1 MMLDS
6 EIKEKSLEEAL
17 EESVEESVDESVEES
32 KEESVEESK
41 EESKEEVK
49 KESKKEKKDKYKE
62 QIQKLEAEKEKLE
75 EDYKNL
81 KNEYLKAYAELE
93 NTKKR
98 IKEEAIKD
106 RKYASQKVVG
116 ELINPIDMLKT
127 IVNMPAP
134 SPEIQNYVI
143 GFQMITN
150 QLVDILKAEGLA
162 PIVAN
167 VGEEFDPKVM
177 QVVDTDFK
185 EDKKENEVLAIKQAG
200 YMYKDRV
207 LRPTMVIVNKKKEE
221 KVEAKASE
229 EELVS

>member
-1 MMLDS
+1 MMLEE
-6 EIKEKSLEEAL
+6 EIKEKPLEEA
-17 EESVEESVDESVEES
+17 
-32 KEESVEESK
+32 KEESQ

-49 KESKKEKKDKYKE
+49 KESKKEKKDKHKE
-62 QIQKLEAEKEKLE
+62 QIQKLEAEKQKLE

-116 ELINPIDMLKT
+116 ELINPIDMLQM

-167 VGEEFDPKVM
+167 VGDEFDPKVM

-221 KVEAKASE
+221 KKEEVKASE

>member
-1 MMLDS
+1 MKLAE
-6 EIKEKSLEEAL
+6 EIKKEKNEENVEKKSTNAS
-17 EESVEESVDESVEES
+17 EE
-32 KEESVEESK
+32 KN
-41 EESKEEVK
+41 
-49 KESKKEKKDKYKE
+49 KESKKEKKDKQKE
-62 QIQKLEAEKEKLE
+62 QISKLESEKKKLE

-98 IKEEAIKD
+98 LKDEAIKD

-116 ELINPIDMLKT
+116 ELINPVDMLQM

-162 PIVAN
+162 PIEAK
-167 VGEEFDPKVM
+167 VGDEFDPKVM
-177 QVVDTDFK
+177 QVVDTAY
-185 EDKKENEVLAIKQAG
+185 EEGKKENEILAIKQAG

-207 LRPTMVIVNKKKEE
+207 LRPVKVLVNKKIEE
-221 KVEAKASE
+221 KKEEAKAESE
-229 EELVS
+229 ENIVS

>member
-1 MMLDS
+1 MLEE
-6 EIKEKSLEEAL
+6 EIKEKPLEEAK
-17 EESVEESVDESVEES
+17 EES
-32 KEESVEESK
+32 KDEFV

-49 KESKKEKKDKYKE
+49 KESKKEKKDKHKE
-62 QIQKLEAEKEKLE
+62 QIQKLEAEKQKLE

-116 ELINPIDMLKT
+116 ELINPIDMLQM

-167 VGEEFDPKVM
+167 VGDEFDPKVM

-221 KVEAKASE
+221 KKEEVKASE

>member
-1 MMLDS
+1 MKLTEE
-6 EIKEKSLEEAL
+6 EIKETPEKEEEAQAEAN
-17 EESVEESVDESVEES
+17 EEAP
-32 KEESVEESK
+32 
-41 EESKEEVK
+41 K
-49 KESKKEKKDKYKE
+49 KESKKKDKHKE
-62 QIQKLEAEKEKLE
+62 VIQKLEEEKKKLE

-98 IKEEAIKD
+98 LKDEAIKD

-116 ELINPIDMLKT
+116 ELINPVDMLQM

-134 SPEIQNYVI
+134 SPEVQNYVI

-162 PIVAN
+162 PIAAN
-167 VGEEFDPKVM
+167 AGDEFDPRVM
-177 QVVDTDFK
+177 QVVDTAYE
-185 EDKKENEVLAIKQAG
+185 EDKEENTILAIKQAG

-207 LRPTMVIVNKKKEE
+207 LRPVMDKKKKKPEEKKEE
-221 KVEAKASE
+221 AKAESLE
-229 EELVS
+229 NIVS

>member
-1 MMLDS
+1 MLEE
-6 EIKEKSLEEAL
+6 EIKEKPLEEAKD
-17 EESVEESVDESVEES
+17 ESKDESV
-32 KEESVEESK
+32 EESVEESK
-41 EESKEEVK
+41 DEVK
-49 KESKKEKKDKYKE
+49 KESKKEKKDKHKE
-62 QIQKLEAEKEKLE
+62 QIQKLEAEKQKLE

-116 ELINPIDMLKT
+116 ELINPIDMLQM

-167 VGEEFDPKVM
+167 LGDEFDPKVM

-221 KVEAKASE
+221 KKEEVKASE

>member
-1 MMLDS
+1 MKLTEE
-6 EIKEKSLEEAL
+6 EIKEAPL
-17 EESVEESVDESVEES
+17 
-32 KEESVEESK
+32 KEEDSQAEVK
-41 EESKEEVK
+41 EEK

-62 QIQKLEAEKEKLE
+62 TITKLEEEKKKLE
-75 EDYKNL
+75 EDYRNL

-98 IKEEAIKD
+98 LKEEAIKD

-116 ELINPIDMLKT
+116 ELINPVDMLQM

-134 SPEIQNYVI
+134 SPEVQNYVI

-167 VGEEFDPKVM
+167 VGDEFDPRVM
-177 QVVDTDFK
+177 QVVDTAY
-185 EDKKENEVLAIKQAG
+185 EQDKKENTILAIKQAG

-207 LRPTMVIVNKKKEE
+207 LRPVMVLVNKKIEKKKEE
-221 KVEAKASE
+221 AKAESE
-229 EELVS
+229 ENIVS

>member
-1 MMLDS
+1 MLEE
-6 EIKEKSLEEAL
+6 EIKEKPLEEA
-17 EESVEESVDESVEES
+17 
-32 KEESVEESK
+32 KEESV

-49 KESKKEKKDKYKE
+49 KESKKEKKDKHKE
-62 QIQKLEAEKEKLE
+62 QIQKLEAEKQKLE

-116 ELINPIDMLKT
+116 ELINPIDMLQM

-167 VGEEFDPKVM
+167 VGDEFDPKVM

-221 KVEAKASE
+221 KKEEVKASE

>member
-1 MMLDS
+1 MMLEE
-6 EIKEKSLEEAL
+6 EIKEKPLEEAQ
-17 EESVEESVDESVEES
+17 EEKV
-32 KEESVEESK
+32 

-49 KESKKEKKDKYKE
+49 KESKKEKKDKHKE
-62 QIQKLEAEKEKLE
+62 QIQKLEAEKQKLE

-116 ELINPIDMLKT
+116 ELINPIDMLQM

-167 VGEEFDPKVM
+167 VGDEFDPKVM

-200 YMYKDRV
+200 YMHKDRV

-221 KVEAKASE
+221 KKEEVKASE

>member
-1 MMLDS
+1 MLEE
-6 EIKEKSLEEAL
+6 EIKEKPL
-17 EESVEESVDESVEES
+17 
-32 KEESVEESK
+32 EESK
-41 EESKEEVK
+41 EESKEESVDESKDEVK
-49 KESKKEKKDKYKE
+49 KESKKEKKDKHKE
-62 QIQKLEAEKEKLE
+62 QIQKLEAEKQKLE

-116 ELINPIDMLKT
+116 ELINPIDMLQM

-167 VGEEFDPKVM
+167 VGDEFDPKVM

-221 KVEAKASE
+221 KKEEAKASE

>member
-1 MMLDS
+1 MKLAE
-6 EIKEKSLEEAL
+6 EIKKEKNEENVEKKSTNAS
-17 EESVEESVDESVEES
+17 EE
-32 KEESVEESK
+32 KN
-41 EESKEEVK
+41 
-49 KESKKEKKDKYKE
+49 KESKKEKKDKQKE
-62 QIQKLEAEKEKLE
+62 QISKLESEKKKLE

-98 IKEEAIKD
+98 LKDEAIKD

-116 ELINPIDMLKT
+116 ELINPVDMLQM

-134 SPEIQNYVI
+134 SPEVQNYVV

-167 VGEEFDPKVM
+167 AGDEFDPRVM
-177 QVVDTDFK
+177 QVVDTAY
-185 EDKKENEVLAIKQAG
+185 EEYKKENTVLAIKQAG

-207 LRPTMVIVNKKKEE
+207 LRPAMVLVNKKPEE
-221 KVEAKASE
+221 KKEEAKAESE
-229 EELVS
+229 ENIVS

>member
-1 MMLDS
+1 MKLAE
-6 EIKEKSLEEAL
+6 EIKKEKNEENVEKKSTNAS
-17 EESVEESVDESVEES
+17 EE
-32 KEESVEESK
+32 KN
-41 EESKEEVK
+41 
-49 KESKKEKKDKYKE
+49 KESKKEKKDKQKE
-62 QIQKLEAEKEKLE
+62 QISKLESEKKKLE

-98 IKEEAIKD
+98 LKDEAIKD

-116 ELINPIDMLKT
+116 ELINPVDMLQM

-162 PIVAN
+162 PIEAK
-167 VGEEFDPKVM
+167 VGDEFDPKVM
-177 QVVDTDFK
+177 QVVDTAY
-185 EDKKENEVLAIKQAG
+185 EEGKKENEILAIKQAG

-207 LRPTMVIVNKKKEE
+207 LRPAMVLVNKKPEETKE
-221 KVEAKASE
+221 EAKAESE
-229 EELVS
+229 ENIVS

>member
-1 MMLDS
+1 MMLEE
-6 EIKEKSLEEAL
+6 EIKEKPLEEAK
-17 EESVEESVDESVEES
+17 EESVEESVDES
-32 KEESVEESK
+32 KD
-41 EESKEEVK
+41 EVK
-49 KESKKEKKDKYKE
+49 KESKKEKKDKHKE
-62 QIQKLEAEKEKLE
+62 QIQKLEAEKQKLE

-116 ELINPIDMLKT
+116 ELINPIDMLQM

-167 VGEEFDPKVM
+167 VGDEFDPKVM

-221 KVEAKASE
+221 KKEEAKASE

>member
-1 MMLDS
+1 MLEE
-6 EIKEKSLEEAL
+6 EIKEKPL
-17 EESVEESVDESVEES
+17 EESQEESQEEA
-32 KEESVEESK
+32 K

-49 KESKKEKKDKYKE
+49 KESKKEKKDKHKE
-62 QIQKLEAEKEKLE
+62 QIQKLEAEKQKLE

-116 ELINPIDMLKT
+116 ELINPIDMLQM

-167 VGEEFDPKVM
+167 VGDEFDPKVM

-221 KVEAKASE
+221 KKEEAKASE

>member
-1 MMLDS
+1 MKLTEE
-6 EIKEKSLEEAL
+6 EIKKSPEEEVVEEAQEDKTQ
-17 EESVEESVDESVEES
+17 EEP
-32 KEESVEESK
+32 KEEA
-41 EESKEEVK
+41 K
-49 KESKKEKKDKYKE
+49 KESKKEKKDKFKE
-62 QIQKLEAEKEKLE
+62 QVSKLEAEKKKLE
-75 EDYKNL
+75 EDYANL

-98 IKEEAIKD
+98 LKEEAIKD

-116 ELINPIDMLKT
+116 ELINPIDMLQM

-162 PIVAN
+162 PIEAK
-167 VGEEFDPKVM
+167 VGDEFDPKFM
-177 QVVDTDFK
+177 QVVDTAYE
-185 EDKKENEVLAIKQAG
+185 EDKPLNSILAIKQAG

-207 LRPTMVIVNKKKEE
+207 LRPVMVLVNKKPEE
-221 KVEAKASE
+221 KKEEAKASSDE
-229 EELVS
+229 NIVS